1 MRISDWSSD
10 VCSSDLV
17 FVGKA
22 DPAAGRGEA
31 PPALPCIVE
40 VFKIDAVIG
49 RAVEDAD
56 RACVDR
62 PAVGALRHPL
72 ALGDGPWAYRNRNPP
87 TVRPALRD
95 RDPILV
101 VNRKHHPGALTG
113 DVCT

>member
-10 VCSSDLV
+10 VCSSDL
-17 FVGKA
+17 
-22 DPAAGRGEA
+22 EA

-62 PAVGALRHPL
+62 PGVGVLRHPL
-72 ALGDGPWAYRNRNPP
+72 ARGERPWAYRNRTLA
-87 TVRPALRD
+87 TVHHALRD
-95 RDPILV
+95 REHIVV
-101 VNRKHHPGALTG
+101 VNRKADLEALTG
-113 DVCT
+113 AVCP